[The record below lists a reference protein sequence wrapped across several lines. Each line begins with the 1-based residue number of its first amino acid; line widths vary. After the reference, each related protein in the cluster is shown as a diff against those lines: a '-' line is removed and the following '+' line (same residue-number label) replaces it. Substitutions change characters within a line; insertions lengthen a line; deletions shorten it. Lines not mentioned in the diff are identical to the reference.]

1 VDLDSIGLDMQDK
14 RAGRTLS
21 NQMVYKYNN
30 QTYRAVL
37 ELEIFTALDDFAAAL
52 EPAEFSD
59 EE

>member
-37 ELEIFTALDDFAAAL
+37 ELEIFSVIDDFTAVL
-52 EPAEFSD
+52 EFAGFSG

>member
-1 VDLDSIGLDMQDK
+1 MDLDSIGLDMQDK

-30 QTYRAVL
+30 QTYCAVL
-37 ELEIFTALDDFAAAL
+37 ELEIFSVIDDFTAVL
-52 EPAEFSD
+52 EFAGFSD

>member
-1 VDLDSIGLDMQDK
+1 MQDK

-37 ELEIFTALDDFAAAL
+37 ELEIFSVIDDFTAVL
-52 EPAEFSD
+52 EFAGFSG

>member
-1 VDLDSIGLDMQDK
+1 MDLDSIGLDMQDK

-37 ELEIFTALDDFAAAL
+37 ELEIFSVIDDFTAVL
-52 EPAEFSD
+52 EFAGFSD